1 LLQRSARKTRYI
13 RAIVE
18 RSLRGGASGE
28 QLLAQL
34 DELTRDLDQQ
44 SAGEILYQLA
54 DHYYHYGQWPSAAES
69 FTALAQRY
77 PDHPLAPLA
86 IRWLLRYYS
95 SGEAGWRVQHDAAG
109 QARRL
114 EHAVAIGRHIERAR
128 LDWFL
133 EPEIRFPLAAAY
145 RGLGDTRAADRLY
158 QAQAQGRRDGWWQCA
173 QGELRM
179 SHPAAEPIKRILPC
193 VRART
198 RPHLDGKLDDAV
210 WREAKLA
217 ALTSAQHDD
226 GDWPAT
232 VMLAYDD
239 EYLYLAA
246 QCRDPPGSDAAGRV
260 PEIDASKDSL
270 RRPRDGDLSA
280 YDRVE
285 FLLDIDR
292 DFATYYHLAV
302 DRRGWTN
309 DRCWEDRT
317 WDPQWFVA
325 TRREAGSWTVEA
337 AVPLKE
343 LTGTPP
349 RLHDVWALGVQRVV
363 PGVGFQSW
371 TTPAAGAALPAGFG
385 YLVFE

>member
-1 LLQRSARKTRYI
+1 LRYY
-13 RAIVE
+13 
-18 RSLRGGASGE
+18 ASGE
-28 QLLAQL
+28 
-34 DELTRDLDQQ
+34 
-44 SAGEILYQLA
+44 
-54 DHYYHYGQWPSAAES
+54 AA
-69 FTALAQRY
+69 
-77 PDHPLAPLA
+77 
-86 IRWLLRYYS
+86 
-95 SGEAGWRVQHDAAG
+95 WRVGGTGLTSGTQAAG
-109 QARRL
+109 QADRFQR
-114 EHAVAIGRHIERAR
+114 AVAIGRQIERTR

-145 RGLGDTRAADRLY
+145 RAQGDTRAAERLY
-158 QAQAQGRRDGWWQCA
+158 QAQGKGDWDGWWACA

-179 SHPAAEPIKRILPC
+179 SHPAATSIKRVLAC

-198 RPHLDGKLDDAV
+198 RPHLDGRLDDAV
-210 WREAKLA
+210 WRDAKPA

-232 VMLAYDD
+232 IMLAYDD

-246 QCRDPPGSDAAGRV
+246 QCREPPRATGSASATPASSVDDGAGGL
-260 PEIDASKDSL
+260 SKDDDETPPQ

-280 YDRVE
+280 FDRVE
-285 FLLDIDR
+285 FMLDIDR

-302 DRRGWTN
+302 DRRGWTF

-325 TRREAGSWTVEA
+325 TRRERSSWTMEA
-337 AVPLKE
+337 AIRLKE
-343 LTGTPP
+343 LTAAPP
-349 RLHDVWALGVQRVV
+349 RPRDVWALGLKRIV

-371 TTPAAGAALPAGFG
+371 TTPAAAATALPDGFG